1 MTRLTNNALHVI
13 AWALCARLL
22 WAPGPS
28 LAISAVLI
36 LAMAYAR
43 PLLPRGVT
51 EKELDDIRK
60 AVASLTMTVESMRLK
75 LGISPTKRGE
85 G

>member
-1 MTRLTNNALHVI
+1 LTRLSNNALHVV
-13 AWALCARLL
+13 AWALCVRLL

-28 LAISAVLI
+28 LAIAMVLV

-43 PLLPRGVT
+43 PILPRGIT
-51 EKELDDIRK
+51 EKELDDIK
-60 AVASLTMTVESMRLK
+60 KTVAALTLTVDSMRLK
-75 LGISPTKRGE
+75 LGISQAKRGE